1 MLLVSMHLIFLQL
14 CHKEVLEHCFRPQN
28 RYFFKVKAAHL
39 KISSFSF
46 VGMWWEIGGKQYVF
60 PSKLLCK
67 KNPSL
72 AINIY
77 FFSVYC

>member
-39 KISSFSF
+39 NLFFQFRWDVVGNRWKTIRIS
-46 VGMWWEIGGKQYVF
+46 K
-60 PSKLLCK
+60 
-67 KNPSL
+67 
-72 AINIY
+72 
-77 FFSVYC
+77 